1 MKNRGIV
8 SLATVLVIALFLF
21 SIGIL
26 MGVQSGSS
34 VFSGFAGKN
43 AEIAQ
48 ALAEA
53 GVQDAT
59 LKLARDSDYEGSYIL
74 TQSDGSTIDISVT
87 TGSPVVIV
95 ATSTVSQALGVL
107 KRSLRASVTIDS
119 NGVITA
125 VTKVNQ

>member
-26 MGVQSGSS
+26 IGIQSGAS
-34 VFSGFAGKN
+34 VFSSFAGKN

-48 ALAEA
+48 ALAET
-53 GVQDAT
+53 GIQDAT
-59 LKLARDSDYEGSYIL
+59 LKLARNKEYFGSYIL
-74 TQSDGSTIDISVT
+74 TQTDGSTIEITVT
-87 TGSPVVIV
+87 GGSPVIIV
-95 ATSTVSQALGVL
+95 ATSTVSQPLGTL
-107 KRSLRASVTIDS
+107 KRSLRASVTMDS

-125 VTKVNQ
+125 VTKTNQ

>member
-26 MGVQSGSS
+26 IGIQSGSS

-53 GVQDAT
+53 GVQDAI
-59 LKLARDSDYEGSYIL
+59 LKLARNKDYAGSYTL
-74 TQSDGSTIDISVT
+74 TQSSSSIIDISVT
-87 TGSPVVIV
+87 QGTPVVVV
-95 ATSTVSQALGVL
+95 ATSTVTQPLGVL
-107 KRSLRASVTIDS
+107 KRSLRASVTIDG
-119 NGVITA
+119 NGVITS
-125 VTKVNQ
+125 VSKSNQ

>member
-26 MGVQSGSS
+26 IGVQSGSS
-34 VFSGFAGKN
+34 IFAGFAGQN

-53 GVQDAT
+53 GIQDGT
-59 LKLARDSDYEGSYIL
+59 LKLARDQDYAGSYTL
-74 TQSDGSTIDISVT
+74 TQTDGSTIDVT
-87 TGSPVVIV
+87 VTQGSPVVIS
-95 ATSTVSQALGVL
+95 ATSTVSQPLGIL
-107 KRSLRASVTIDS
+107 KRSVRASVTIDG

-125 VTKVNQ
+125 VTKTNQ

>member
-26 MGVQSGSS
+26 MGIQSGTS

-59 LKLARDSDYEGSYIL
+59 LKLARNKDYSGSYTL

-87 TGSPVVIV
+87 AGSPVVIV
-95 ATSTVSQALGVL
+95 ATSTVTQALGVL

-119 NGVITA
+119 NGVITGIA
-125 VTKVNQ
+125 KVNQ

>member
-21 SIGIL
+21 SVGIL
-26 MGVQSGSS
+26 IGVQSGSS

-53 GVQDAT
+53 GIQDAT
-59 LKLARDSDYEGSYIL
+59 LKLARNKDYAGSYTL
-74 TQSDGSTIDISVT
+74 TQASGSTIDISVT
-87 TGSPVVIV
+87 QGTPVVVV
-95 ATSTVSQALGVL
+95 ATSTVVQPLGTL
-107 KRSLRASVTIDS
+107 KRSIRASVTMDS
-119 NGVITA
+119 NGVITSVA
-125 VTKVNQ
+125 KANQ